1 MFVKRG
7 FIMGREFID
16 IFDGWIDSYDA
27 SVAGK
32 DPEYRD
38 VFEGYNEI
46 LADVADKSFGTVL
59 EFGTGTGNLTA
70 KLVDKGLTVIGIEPN
85 EAMRKFSSERF
96 PTLEIIDGDL
106 LEFKIDNLSI
116 DTIVSSYVFHH
127 LTDVEK
133 GVAIKKYAE
142 LLEENGKII
151 FADTMFI
158 TEGAMKAQI
167 VKERSRGFHNVAD
180 DLEREYYTTV
190 PVLMDLFMKAGFE
203 ITSKQMNDYVWILNA
218 TKKVKS

>member
-1 MFVKRG
+1 
-7 FIMGREFID
+7 MGREFID

-32 DPEYRD
+32 DPEYAD

-46 LADVADKSFGTVL
+46 LADVAIQSFGTVL

-70 KLVDKGLTVIGIEPN
+70 KLVDNGLTVIGIEPN

-96 PTLEIIDGDL
+96 PMLKIIDGDL
-106 LEFKIDNLSI
+106 LDFKIENLSI

-127 LTDVEK
+127 LTDDEK
-133 GVAIKKYAE
+133 GIALKKYAE

-158 TEGAMKAQI
+158 TEDTKRAQI

-190 PVLMDLFMKAGFE
+190 PVLMELFMTAGFE

-218 TKKVKS
+218 TKKAKK